1 MLENLNSEKDF
12 EKVKKILMDV
22 EKSFQLGDLNTR
34 VLLSSFLFKNF
45 REYYLLNENDEL
57 YQLSLVITEKLIE
70 KKYKKVFETYE
81 RYFEKFSEWRKNDIE
96 MMKSEILGARQTLS
110 DMKVE
115 GENLDDAENQWNQ
128 GLVMNLNNMKT
139 AENLL
144 DIYGKSPPTSRRR

>member
-1 MLENLNSEKDF
+1 MLEDLNSEKDF

-115 GENLDDAENQWNQ
+115 GENLDDAENQWNL
-128 GLVMNLNNMKT
+128 GLVMNINNMKT